1 MKRTSHAVLRVAASA
16 LVVLIWVIYL
26 FERWSGQYAMY
37 PLIGYVGYECLSIVA
52 GACFWALLIW
62 LLAVLIQVLRRKAPK
77 RDLAFAA
84 LLAVMLSA
92 MSVYNTWLSGFQ
104 QITTLA
110 SLSSLSRPSGRPFQA
125 RFHTQDGQELTLS
138 CPDVLAHA
146 LGPASTVYLITYTAP
161 ADGSGTGALCGA
173 QRTPE

>member
-1 MKRTSHAVLRVAASA
+1 
-16 LVVLIWVIYL
+16 
-26 FERWSGQYAMY
+26 MY
-37 PLIGYVGYECLSIVA
+37 PLIGYVGYECLSIAA

-62 LLAVLIQVLRRKAPK
+62 LLAVLQVSQSAQARPLPHCT
-77 RDLAFAA
+77 
-84 LLAVMLSA
+84 VMMSA
-92 MSVYNTWLSGFQ
+92 MTYNTWLSGFQ

-110 SLSSLSRPSGRPFQA
+110 SLSSLSRPYGRPFQA

-146 LGPASTVYLITYTAP
+146 LGPASTVYLITYTLRP
-161 ADGSGTGALCGA
+161 RTRTGALCGA

>member
-37 PLIGYVGYECLSIVA
+37 PLIGYVGYECLSIAA

-62 LLAVLIQVLRRKAPK
+62 LLAVLRQVLRRKAPK

-92 MSVYNTWLSGFQ
+92 MSVYNTWLSGF
-104 QITTLA
+104 
-110 SLSSLSRPSGRPFQA
+110 SRSPPWLRCPACPGRTGG
-125 RFHTQDGQELTLS
+125 RFRR
-138 CPDVLAHA
+138 
-146 LGPASTVYLITYTAP
+146 ASTRRMGRNSRFPVRMSSRTRLGLRPQYT
-161 ADGSGTGALCGA
+161 
-173 QRTPE
+173 